1 MNWSARGN
9 VLNQY
14 LRNTSIGTTV
24 RNRFKVATSQII
36 GYFSKC
42 KNFSKKMYY
51 YFLKHNKSKISVKI
65 HFSHINY
72 GYFAHEET
80 LSGCLS
86 SLATDSDLSYQCLVQ
101 WK

>member
-1 MNWSARGN
+1 
-9 VLNQY
+9 
-14 LRNTSIGTTV
+14 
-24 RNRFKVATSQII
+24 
-36 GYFSKC
+36 
-42 KNFSKKMYY
+42 MYY
-51 YFLKHNKSKISVKI
+51 YFLKHNKTKISVKI

-80 LSGCLS
+80 SSGCLS